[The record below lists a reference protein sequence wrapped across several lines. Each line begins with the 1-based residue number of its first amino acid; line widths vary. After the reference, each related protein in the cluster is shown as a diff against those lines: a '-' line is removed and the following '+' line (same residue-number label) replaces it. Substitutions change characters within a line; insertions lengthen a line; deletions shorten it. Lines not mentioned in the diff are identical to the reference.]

1 MSEPHWRMT
10 QSLRVATFSH
20 LNKLGEDVLVETDL
34 KTKLCRH
41 GETSSTIRNWLQFE
55 AKARTEC
62 QTPPPRISTCDCT
75 HTLGLQ
81 NSTLTRLPAPPS
93 CVYDMLA
100 SGDAKQLGVGEAEPA
115 LQLGDREAYLSSTG
129 TIYCGH
135 KAKLIPHAKRG
146 LRPYVFKAEGR
157 RCQCYLHLPRRTPK
171 LGLGRCAS

>member
-55 AKARTEC
+55 AKARAEC
-62 QTPPPRISTCDCT
+62 QTPLPRISTCDCT

-81 NSTLTRLPAPPS
+81 NNTLTRPPAPPS
-93 CVYDMLA
+93 
-100 SGDAKQLGVGEAEPA
+100 
-115 LQLGDREAYLSSTG
+115 
-129 TIYCGH
+129 
-135 KAKLIPHAKRG
+135 
-146 LRPYVFKAEGR
+146 YVFCVNSWRIRMR
-157 RCQCYLHLPRRTPK
+157 RGILEVFCGILALSHRIWCSRYEFARILVCS
-171 LGLGRCAS
+171 CAFCRIRSFSRNV